1 MCRKGWANRVSEHMR
16 LCSPHRDQVQAEGSS
31 VSTFSGH
38 VEGRWVG
45 DRAISIFF
53 KSVWT
58 KGVGESTMCLLSPKS
73 IFEFTLLMSDL
84 CLTLNDRNLDLIPF
98 PPKF

>member
-1 MCRKGWANRVSEHMR
+1 MRRKGWAQRWASRVSEHVC
-16 LCSPHRDQVQAEGSS
+16 LCSPHREQVQAEGSS
-31 VSTFSGH
+31 VSPFSGH

-45 DRAISIFF
+45 DSVISIFFF

-58 KGVGESTMCLLSPKS
+58 RRVGESTVCLLSPKS

-84 CLTLNDRNLDLIPF
+84 CLTSLIEI
-98 PPKF
+98 